1 MDTAKPMEGVFNLL
15 PDMFASPAQMYRITY

>member
-15 PDMFASPAQMYRITY
+15 PDMLAPPAQIYIIAY

>member
-15 PDMFASPAQMYRITY
+15 PDMFASPAQMYYITY